1 MNLVRNNKTYR
12 MNNLPELSS
21 NQFIWNGK
29 IGYTG
34 SLIKRTIPSTLNI
47 YTHYGLIYGFDKNG
61 ILWII
66 ENNQNGVECVTFK
79 DFLAG
84 NPNYVIETLPDASK
98 SLLILLRAFKRSS
111 LKYDKRYNNCD
122 HFVNYALYGV
132 AKSIQTEIT
141 ENIVDFTLTVTEIS
155 IYCSRDPK
163 HKKVLKMLNDLRKTL
178 NLPKQ
183 SGTKNKSKYSSK
195 KLKGK

>member
-84 NPNYVIETLPDASK
+84 NPNYAIEPLADASK
-98 SLLILLRAFKRSS
+98 SWSILLRVFERSS

-141 ENIVDFTLTVTEIS
+141 ENIVNFTLTVAEIS
-155 IYCSRDPK
+155 SRDPK
-163 HKKVLKMLNDLRKTL
+163 PKKVLKMLNDLRKTL
-178 NLPKQ
+178 NLPK
-183 SGTKNKSKYSSK
+183 
-195 KLKGK
+195 

>member
-1 MNLVRNNKTYR
+1 

-29 IGYTG
+29 IGYSG

-84 NPNYVIETLPDASK
+84 NPNYAIEPLADASK
-98 SLLILLRAFKRSS
+98 SWSILLRVFERSS

-141 ENIVDFTLTVTEIS
+141 ENIVNFTLTVAEIS
-155 IYCSRDPK
+155 SRDPK

-183 SGTKNKSKYSSK
+183 SETKNKSKYSSK

>member
-1 MNLVRNNKTYR
+1 MD
-12 MNNLPELSS
+12 NLPELSC

-66 ENNQNGVECVTFK
+66 ENNQNGVECVTIK

-84 NPNYVIETLPDASK
+84 NSNYAIEPLADANK
-98 SLLILLRAFKRSS
+98 SLIILLRAFERSS

-141 ENIVDFTLTVTEIS
+141 ENIASFTLSVTEIS
-155 IYCSRDPK
+155 IYCSRNPRRK
-163 HKKVLKMLNDLRKTL
+163 EILKMLNDFRQTL

>member
-1 MNLVRNNKTYR
+1 MNFVRNDKTYR
-12 MNNLPELSS
+12 MDNLPELSC
-21 NQFIWNGK
+21 NQFIWNGI

-47 YTHYGLIYGFDKNG
+47 YKHYGLIYGFDKNG

-84 NPNYVIETLPDASK
+84 NSKYAIEPLADASK
-98 SLLILLRAFKRSS
+98 SLSILSRVFERSS

-141 ENIVDFTLTVTEIS
+141 ENIVNITLTVAEIS
-155 IYCSRDPK
+155 IYCSSDPK
-163 HKKVLKMLNDLRKTL
+163 HKKVLKMLNDLRKNL

>member
-34 SLIKRTIPSTLNI
+34 SQIKRTIPSILNI
-47 YTHYGLIYGFDKNG
+47 YTHYGLIYGFDKNR

-66 ENNQNGVECVTFK
+66 ENNQNGVECITFE

-84 NPNYVIETLPDASK
+84 NPNYVIEPLPDASK
-98 SLLILLRAFKRSS
+98 SLLILLRAFERTSS
-111 LKYDKRYNNCD
+111 KYDARYNNCE

-132 AKSIQTEIT
+132 AKSIQAEVTESIAS
-141 ENIVDFTLTVTEIS
+141 FTLSVTEIS
-155 IYCSRDPK
+155 IYCSRNPRRK
-163 HKKVLKMLNDLRKTL
+163 EILKMLNDFRQTL

-195 KLKGK
+195 KLIGK